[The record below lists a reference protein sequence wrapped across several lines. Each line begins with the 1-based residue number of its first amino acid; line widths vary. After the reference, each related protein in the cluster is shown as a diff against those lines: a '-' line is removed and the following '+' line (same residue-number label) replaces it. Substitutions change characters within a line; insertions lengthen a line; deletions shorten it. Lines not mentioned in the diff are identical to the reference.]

1 MVKVKFKNTCK
12 SKDAVYIETWK
23 KHVSTKQLLKFI
35 PKEKT
40 RLFELLKESHEGILC
55 LKYFKKILSTHGSRD
70 HILFTGTIEQ
80 LGKHLERHP
89 TLIPF
94 LPLPLVHN
102 VKRIRKSSIQR
113 DINIICLTK
122 HHALNCAGCDTA
134 VIGNKCKSLA
144 CACSIRFYH
153 ASCYKK
159 VALKCSVCSSVFT
172 K

>member
-134 VIGNKCKSLA
+134 VIGNKCKMLS
-144 CACSIRFYH
+144 CDCSMRFYH